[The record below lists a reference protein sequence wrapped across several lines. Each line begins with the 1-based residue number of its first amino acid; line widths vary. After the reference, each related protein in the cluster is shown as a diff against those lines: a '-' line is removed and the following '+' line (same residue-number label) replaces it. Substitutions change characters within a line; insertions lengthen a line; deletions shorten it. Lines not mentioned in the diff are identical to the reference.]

1 MERTRLEIA
10 VVVADSN
17 HGGFSVRRK
26 RAGSFVAMAKKLSSF
41 HCFMGFWFWF

>member
-26 RAGSFVAMAKKLSSF
+26 RAGSFVALAKELSSF
-41 HCFMGFWFWF
+41 HCFMGFWF

>member
-26 RAGSFVAMAKKLSSF
+26 RVGSFVAMAKELSSS